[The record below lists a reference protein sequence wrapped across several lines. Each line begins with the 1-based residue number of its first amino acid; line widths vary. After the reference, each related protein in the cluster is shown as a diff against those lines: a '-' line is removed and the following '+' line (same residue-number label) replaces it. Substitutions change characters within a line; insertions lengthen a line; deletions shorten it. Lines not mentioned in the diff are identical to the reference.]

1 MKTLTFVSVLLSASL
16 AIPYSSPGQTPD
28 GTGAP
33 PQTPVTP
40 PASQPAPADRPVSW
54 KLLLPNILSDQEQ
67 IWIFP
72 AKVVQGQNLLPT
84 AAVLGTTAGLV
95 ALDPIESSYFHG
107 TSAFHGF
114 NAVFAGN
121 ATAVGT
127 IAAPISL
134 YVAGLIRKDSK
145 MQRTA
150 LLASEAVVDSE
161 VVTTLLKDATRRVR
175 PVAIPARG
183 NYSDSWFESGGSLF
197 RGSGSFPSGHTIA
210 AVSVATVISRRYGSK
225 HRWVPYV
232 AYGMAALVGTS
243 RLSLSAHFLSDVF
256 MGGALGYS
264 ISRFTVLRQ

>member
-1 MKTLTFVSVLLSASL
+1 MTNLTFVSVLLSTSL
-16 AIPYSSPGQTPD
+16 AIPYSSSGQTTDP
-28 GTGAP
+28 TRAP
-33 PQTPVTP
+33 PQTPVPAAVSQP
-40 PASQPAPADRPVSW
+40 PAADRPVSW
-54 KLLLPNILSDQEQ
+54 KLLLPNILNDQKR

-72 AKVVQGQNLLPT
+72 AKLVQGESLIPT

-95 ALDPIESSYFHG
+95 ALDPTESSYFHRA
-107 TSAFHGF
+107 SAFHGF
-114 NAVFAGN
+114 NAIFAGN
-121 ATAVGT
+121 ATAFGT

-134 YVAGLIRKDSK
+134 YAAGLIRKDSK

-150 LLASEAVVDSE
+150 LLAGEAVADSE
-161 VVTTLLKDATRRVR
+161 LVTTFLKDATRRVR
-175 PVAIPARG
+175 PAAIPTKG
-183 NYSDSWFESGGSLF
+183 NYSDSWFESGGSFF

-210 AVSVATVISRRYGSK
+210 AVSVATVISRRYGAK

-232 AYGMAALVGTS
+232 AYGVAALVGAS